1 MTISILLNISS
12 PLGEGDINTVPQHIL
27 DNPKECAGTPPN
39 KISISIYGSFLKLF
53 AKKSLLRAV
62 TAGLLC
68 PAGPRTQESFHTG
81 WSVPKEWFPVRP
93 PFLFQLQWLG
103 RRPFIFPSFILN
115 ITSNYFLSEVWYN
128 LKVFILRRVITTDEV
143 WKTPPTFFND
153 NGRNSKGRL
162 CTVFT
167 LVIEPGLRPWHCCHQ

>member
-1 MTISILLNISS
+1 MDSSDPLSGSSPLRGVAPRQVLMTISILLNISS

-68 PAGPRTQESFHTG
+68 PAGPRTQESSHTG
-81 WSVPKEWFPVRP
+81 WSVPTEWFPVRP
-93 PFLFQLQWLG
+93 PFRQTTSECRVLS
-103 RRPFIFPSFILN
+103 PSPLI
-115 ITSNYFLSEVWYN
+115 ITFNYFL
-128 LKVFILRRVITTDEV
+128 LR
-143 WKTPPTFFND
+143 
-153 NGRNSKGRL
+153 
-162 CTVFT
+162 
-167 LVIEPGLRPWHCCHQ
+167 

>member
-1 MTISILLNISS
+1 MDSSDPLSGSSPLRGVAPRQVLMTISILLNISS

-68 PAGPRTQESFHTG
+68 PAGPRTQESSHTG
-81 WSVPKEWFPVRP
+81 WSVPTEWFPVRP
-93 PFLFQLQWLG
+93 PFRQTTSEYRVLS
-103 RRPFIFPSFILN
+103 PSPLI
-115 ITSNYFLSEVWYN
+115 ITFNYFL
-128 LKVFILRRVITTDEV
+128 LR
-143 WKTPPTFFND
+143 
-153 NGRNSKGRL
+153 
-162 CTVFT
+162 
-167 LVIEPGLRPWHCCHQ
+167 